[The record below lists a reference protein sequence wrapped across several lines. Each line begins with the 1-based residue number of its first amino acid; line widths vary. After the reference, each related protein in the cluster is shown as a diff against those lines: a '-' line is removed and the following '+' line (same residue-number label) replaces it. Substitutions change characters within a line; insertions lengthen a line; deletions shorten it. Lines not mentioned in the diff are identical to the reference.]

1 MGWEE
6 REVGVRKGGEKE
18 GGKRMGG
25 ERAVIGEMSVVG

>member
-6 REVGVRKGGEKE
+6 RKGGEKE